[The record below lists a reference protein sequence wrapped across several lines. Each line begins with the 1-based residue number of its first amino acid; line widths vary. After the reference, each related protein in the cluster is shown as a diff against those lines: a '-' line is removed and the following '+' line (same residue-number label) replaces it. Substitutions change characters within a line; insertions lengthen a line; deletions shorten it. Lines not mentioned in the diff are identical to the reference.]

1 MMRFIPDILS
11 IFRLMLPFFLIP
23 TILKN
28 NFRLAFIIFSLAAV
42 SDFLDGYL
50 ARRFH
55 VTSDFGSMLDPVAD
69 KVLMTS
75 TYTLLAYAKYIPPY
89 VAVIVIG
96 RDLLILTAVI
106 VCKIR
111 DIDLEI
117 CPLLSSKINTA
128 IQLLFVILILA
139 CKSITINITWLER
152 LCGLVISIST
162 IFSGVEYVRKYCW
175 IKNKIF

>member
-75 TYTLLAYAKYIPPY
+75 TYTLLA
-89 VAVIVIG
+89 
-96 RDLLILTAVI
+96 
-106 VCKIR
+106 
-111 DIDLEI
+111 
-117 CPLLSSKINTA
+117 
-128 IQLLFVILILA
+128 
-139 CKSITINITWLER
+139 
-152 LCGLVISIST
+152 
-162 IFSGVEYVRKYCW
+162 
-175 IKNKIF
+175 